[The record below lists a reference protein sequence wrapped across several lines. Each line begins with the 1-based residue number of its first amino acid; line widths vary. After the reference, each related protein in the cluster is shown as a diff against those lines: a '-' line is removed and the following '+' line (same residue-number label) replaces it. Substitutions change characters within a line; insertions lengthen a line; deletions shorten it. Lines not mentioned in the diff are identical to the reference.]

1 MKRGWAFLIFMSVGL
16 LLIIM
21 AFLVFR
27 LNPYTDKATFSS
39 RFSVKLEQMH
49 SKEDFV
55 EVHLQFYSDYP
66 GRMLFDESDLVMITK
81 DGEEVPCSGTTLV
94 YDSVPNGITNAQ
106 AFFKTNIEDVD
117 YLEIKEKPIR
127 KIKIK
132 DMED

>member
-1 MKRGWAFLIFMSVGL
+1 MKRRWAFLIFMSVGL

-55 EVHLQFYSDYP
+55 EAHLQFYSDYP
-66 GRMLFDESDLVMITK
+66 GRILFDENDLSIITK
-81 DGEEVPCSGTTLV
+81 SGEEIPCSGTTLI
-94 YDSVPNGITNAQ
+94 YDSIPNGITNAQ
-106 AFFKTNIEDVD
+106 AFFKTNIEDID
-117 YLEIKEKPIR
+117 YIEIKGKPIR
-127 KIKIK
+127 KIKK
-132 DMED
+132 EDMED